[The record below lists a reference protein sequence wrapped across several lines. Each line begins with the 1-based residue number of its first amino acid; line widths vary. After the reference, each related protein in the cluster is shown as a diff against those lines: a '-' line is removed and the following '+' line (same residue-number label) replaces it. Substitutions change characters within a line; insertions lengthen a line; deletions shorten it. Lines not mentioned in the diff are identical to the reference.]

1 MMYKKVVKDGYILG
15 VGKVTAGGN
24 IDEKEYNHL
33 TDIFHSVPET
43 PDGFQYCLR
52 VDETWELVKKDPEP
66 EYPDLDDS
74 ETLAILLGGAT

>member
-33 TDIFHSVPET
+33 ADIFHSVPET

-52 VDETWELVKKDPEP
+52 VDETWELVKKDPDAP
-66 EYPDLDDS
+66 IDL
-74 ETLAILLGGAT
+74 TLYYVDGTPLPA